1 MKYKEKKALKKN
13 EMMTKLGKDKRE
25 QKLFW

>member
-1 MKYKEKKALKKN
+1 MKYKEKKVLKKKN

-25 QKLFW
+25 QKLF